1 MEAMIQGSLATLPLR
16 FDDFKRHFEV
26 QLFGAGWHELP

>member
-1 MEAMIQGSLATLPLR
+1 MEAVIQDSITTLSLR
-16 FDDFKRHFEV
+16 FDDFGRHFEV

>member
-1 MEAMIQGSLATLPLR
+1 MEAMIQDSLATLPLR

-26 QLFGAGWHELP
+26 QLFGAGWHELS